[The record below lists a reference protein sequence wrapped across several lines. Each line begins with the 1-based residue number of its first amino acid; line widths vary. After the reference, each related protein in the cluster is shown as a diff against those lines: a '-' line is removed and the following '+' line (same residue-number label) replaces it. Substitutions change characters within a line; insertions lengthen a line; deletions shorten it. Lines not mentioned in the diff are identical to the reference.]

1 MRCPIFAE
9 LPPPPLGK
17 TGWPWTEESE
27 QLHNM
32 MPDGTPWPRVSIVTP
47 SFNQAKYVEET
58 IRSVLLQG
66 YPDLE
71 YIVIDGGSTDGSVD
85 IIRKYEPWLSYWAS
99 ERDRG
104 QSHAINKG
112 FERAT
117 GEIVAWLNSDDF
129 YLPGA
134 ISQAAQVMHER
145 QAYVV
150 YGNCLKVDQD
160 GKLLWERR
168 PPPVS
173 LESLTNYWL
182 PDHTPPQPA
191 VFWRHEAL
199 RRVGLLNESLH
210 YTMDFDLWLRLA
222 QLYDF
227 VYVDAF
233 WAKDTH
239 HHESKSGGGWEPFE
253 RECYRLVRPY
263 MTQFGLQHLIDY
275 LRRPGLYHLES
286 RVCGS

>member
-1 MRCPIFAE
+1 M
-9 LPPPPLGK
+9 
-17 TGWPWTEESE
+17 S
-27 QLHNM
+27 
-32 MPDGTPWPRVSIVTP
+32 
-47 SFNQAKYVEET
+47 ET

-104 QSHAINKG
+104 QAHAINKG

-129 YLPGA
+129 YLPGDKPGGPSNPRMSGLCGLRQLPEGRSGREA
-134 ISQAAQVMHER
+134 VMGTT
-145 QAYVV
+145 AT
-150 YGNCLKVDQD
+150 
-160 GKLLWERR
+160 
-168 PPPVS
+168 PVS
-173 LESLTNYWL
+173 LESLTYYWL

-199 RRVGLLNESLH
+199 RLVGLLNESLH

-222 QLYDF
+222 QLYNF

-233 WAKDTH
+233 GLGILTTMRARAEEAGNH
-239 HHESKSGGGWEPFE
+239 FE
-253 RECYRLVRPY
+253 TRMLSRFVHR
-263 MTQFGLQHLIDY
+263 QFGLQHLIDY
-275 LRRPGLYHLES
+275 LRRPGLYHLDRGFAARDAQEWALVRHQMALAVLLDPACLVNRGARS
-286 RVCGS
+286 IWVGPWWGQQRFRQLRNWLGLKSSY